1 MGLGN
6 KTTIVLLFWMLLT
19 RYYMANTICD
29 ITTKCGFSCT
39 IQSMTHCA
47 HYNDEKNLSYVF
59 QSLDVGSPF
68 LAYSPQPTRFP
79 PRWTKSHLGCFSHGQ
94 NLFEKAR
101 TIHIRTHSLCW
112 QTILTQFGRLFQ
124 AMIWDD
130 NYSQISSI
138 LTFRL

>member
-6 KTTIVLLFWMLLT
+6 KTSIVLLFWMLLLT

-59 QSLDVGSPF
+59 QSLEVGPPF
-68 LAYSPQPTRFP
+68 LAYSPQPTRLP
-79 PRWTKSHLGCFSHGQ
+79 PRWRKSHLGCFSHGQ

-112 QTILTQFGRLFQ
+112 QMILTQFGRLFQ
-124 AMIWDD
+124 AMIWVD

-138 LTFRL
+138 LSFR